1 MVVAGEPFEMAPR
14 VFLGRIV
21 AADAHDR
28 ALGEKRSD
36 QADHSAPE
44 VPALLVEG
52 TTEKHLEAGKVLDG
66 ALIPPGGA
74 LMIPLITARSSAVF
88 VLPHGI
94 TRVTDAHVIP
104 LDRFTDEDIRTL
116 LIGPADAPEPGGWMQ
131 AYAHFVTHPDEGL
144 SAWFAVIKRTGQLLS
159 EALLGPVHTRLSDWG
174 LIEGAPVLL
183 MPQQRLSVLP
193 LHAAWSEVDG
203 IKRTFLDDYAVSYVP
218 GGAVLRVASHRHK
231 DPHRH
236 NQTLLAVVNPT
247 ADLESASMEGQAVA
261 ACFDPAAWQIL
272 TEAAA
277 TPEAA
282 MHAVHGKTYLHFA
295 CHGLHDWQDP
305 MRSGLRLA
313 GDRPLTMAE
322 IITRLDLSAARWVT
336 LSACETGL
344 IDIRHTPDEYI
355 GLLTGFLLAVAP
367 GVVSALW
374 PVDDDATRL
383 LMERFY
389 ALHLHEGLP
398 PSQALRT
405 AQLWLR
411 GVAQEVSNADAR
423 YKAFR
428 AFSTLV
434 HEEQPSDLSYAH
446 PWFWAGFTFTGI

>member
-1 MVVAGEPFEMAPR
+1 MRASTWEKSRQMVT
-14 VFLGRIV
+14 
-21 AADAHDR
+21 AHPE
-28 ALGEKRSD
+28 LLSD
-36 QADHSAPE
+36 
-44 VPALLVEG
+44 
-52 TTEKHLEAGKVLDG
+52 
-66 ALIPPGGA
+66 
-74 LMIPLITARSSAVF
+74 
-88 VLPHGI
+88 
-94 TRVTDAHVIP
+94 
-104 LDRFTDEDIRTL
+104 
-116 LIGPADAPEPGGWMQ
+116 
-131 AYAHFVTHPDEGL
+131 HPDEGL
-144 SAWFAVIKRTGQLLS
+144 SEWFAVIERTGQLLW
-159 EALLGPVHTRLSDWG
+159 EALLGPVHTRLSDGG